1 MGIFRKISGLLGFGK
16 DDANRGGEGEEEG
29 VDQNCKGSEFQPTGL
44 PRKGFSVPVQVA
56 VERTN
61 LGPVLVPCDSGD
73 GGVQGFRWYAKR
85 LRIDEDGDVA
95 HEFIDE
101 VSSGTEDH
109 KRQYPKF
116 NVRYSTQ
123 PAKVMEQVMS
133 VDGRIQHCVEH
144 QALENA
150 QEIPKTMKY

>member
-1 MGIFRKISGLLGFGK
+1 MFTDTLFEVVL
-16 DDANRGGEGEEEG
+16 
-29 VDQNCKGSEFQPTGL
+29 Q
-44 PRKGFSVPVQVA
+44 
-56 VERTN
+56 TN
-61 LGPVLVPCDSGD
+61 AILCRVCFDLSLNKNTLMIY
-73 GGVQGFRWYAKR
+73 QGFRWYAKR

-109 KRQYPKF
+109 KRQFPKF
-116 NVRYSTQ
+116 NVRYSTR

-133 VDGRIQHCVEH
+133 IDGRIQHCVEH